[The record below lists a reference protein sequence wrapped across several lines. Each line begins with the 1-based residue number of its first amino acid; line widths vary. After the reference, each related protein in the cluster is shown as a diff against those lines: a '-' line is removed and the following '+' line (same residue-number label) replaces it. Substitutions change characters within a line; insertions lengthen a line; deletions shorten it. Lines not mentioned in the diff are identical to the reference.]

1 MGYELYE
8 SVTMTREKMKHIYSY
23 QGRQKSHK
31 AGGQKSRKPQNLGGA
46 DRRAPCTTNSMSN
59 AMHWGIVAFLII
71 ILGSDRI
78 GFSFYDRKTNK
89 EIEHTGMHTHSK
101 PFTNTSTLSFTES
114 SFQGKHFPY
123 PRTRSIKGCV
133 VVTLCSNPSSLYT
146 PSNLRMKPR
155 KRIIAETKL

>member
-114 SFQGKHFPY
+114 SFFPGNTF
-123 PRTRSIKGCV
+123 PTRELEV
-133 VVTLCSNPSSLYT
+133 YRLCSCSMLQSFLFIYF
-146 PSNLRMKPR
+146 
-155 KRIIAETKL
+155 I